1 MSRRL
6 FLFITLFL
14 FFSEKNLAQ
23 ERVFWSVKPLQPQKS
38 VYWITTSYFEASE
51 EFASAGF
58 RRDLFRV
65 ATTDETS
72 FPVTDARFIDRV
84 IGLHYEYGYS
94 RKLTIVGYLGY
105 RNISTTYTE
114 TDFPQGIPTFLA
126 KSITSSGFTDL
137 WVWARYELLNP
148 KELKFPFRLAT
159 QLGVKLP
166 TGDIL
171 APVALGTGM
180 LDYDARL
187 LGELTFFINR
197 IPASLLF
204 DTGYR
209 LRGGDYKNQAL
220 YRVELIVSAAEEV
233 QFRVGF
239 SGIASIGKLS
249 TLIGIGE
256 IPRPAATRPLNIMG
270 DERYGQVLLGLQAK
284 FSPTFAV
291 LVDYQRRLFGNATF
305 FGESIQLSFAFL
317 R

>member
-6 FLFITLFL
+6 LLFTTLL
-14 FFSEKNLAQ
+14 MLLSLPTVAQ
-23 ERVFWSVKPLQPQKS
+23 ERAYWSVKPLQPQKS
-38 VYWITTSYFEASE
+38 IYWITTSYFEATE
-51 EFASAGF
+51 EFGSAGF

-72 FPVTDARFIDRV
+72 FPVTDARFIDRLV
-84 IGLHYEYGYS
+84 GLHYEYGYS
-94 RKLTIVGYLGY
+94 RKLTLIGYLGY

-114 TDFPQGIPTFLA
+114 TDFPQGVPTFLA

-137 WVWARYELLNP
+137 WIWGRYELVNP
-148 KELKFPFRLAT
+148 SQLKFPFRLAT
-159 QLGVKLP
+159 QIGVKLP

-180 LDYDARL
+180 MDYDARL
-187 LGELTFFINR
+187 LSELTFFINR
-197 IPASLLF
+197 IPSYLF
-204 DTGYR
+204 LDTGYR

-220 YRVELIVSAAEEV
+220 YRMELGISAAEEV
-233 QFRVGF
+233 QFRIGF
-239 SGIASIGKLS
+239 SGIASLGELN

-270 DERYGQVLLGLQAK
+270 DERYGQLMLGLQAN
-284 FSPTFAV
+284 FSPTFSV
-291 LVDYQRRLFGNATF
+291 LIEYQRRLYGNATF
-305 FGESIQLSFAFL
+305 VGDSIHLAFVFL

>member
-6 FLFITLFL
+6 LLFL
-14 FFSEKNLAQ
+14 TLLVFFTATAHTQ
-23 ERVFWSVKPLQPQKS
+23 ERAFWSVKPLQPQKS

-72 FPVTDARFIDRV
+72 FPVTDARFIDRW

-94 RKLTIVGYLGY
+94 RKLTLVGYLGY
-105 RNISTTYTE
+105 RIVSTTYTE
-114 TDFPQGIPTFLA
+114 TDFPQGVPTFLA
-126 KSITSSGFTDL
+126 KNIVSSGFTDL
-137 WVWARYELLNP
+137 WIWGRYELLNP
-148 KELKFPFRLAT
+148 LQLKFPFRLAT
-159 QLGVKLP
+159 QIGVKLP

-180 LDYDARL
+180 LDYDARM

-197 IPASLLF
+197 IPAYLLF

-220 YRVELIVSAAEEV
+220 YRAELGISAAEEV
-233 QFRVGF
+233 QFRIGM
-239 SGIASIGKLS
+239 SGIASLGELN

-270 DERYGQVLLGLQAK
+270 DERYGQIILGLQAN
-284 FSPTFAV
+284 FSPTFIV
-291 LVDYQRRLFGNATF
+291 LIDYQRRLYGNATF
-305 FGESIQLSFAFL
+305 VGDSIHLAFAFL

>member
-1 MSRRL
+1 MSRRM
-6 FLFITLFL
+6 FVFIILLLCFATSSF
-14 FFSEKNLAQ
+14 AQ
-23 ERVFWSVKPLQPQKS
+23 ERAFWSVKPLQPQRS

-72 FPVTDARFIDRV
+72 FPVTDARFTDRLV
-84 IGLHYEYGYS
+84 GLHYEYGYS
-94 RKLTIVGYLGY
+94 RKLTLVGYLGY
-105 RNISTTYTE
+105 RGIATTYTE
-114 TDFPQGIPTFLA
+114 TDFPQGVPTFLA

-137 WVWARYELLNP
+137 WIWGRYELLNP
-148 KELKFPFRLAT
+148 SELKFPFRLAT
-159 QLGVKLP
+159 QVGVKLP

-187 LGELTFFINR
+187 LGELTFFLNR
-197 IPASLLF
+197 IPAYLLF

-220 YRVELIVSAAEEV
+220 YRVEVGISAAEEV

-239 SGIASIGKLS
+239 SGIASLGDLN

-256 IPRPAATRPLNIMG
+256 IPRPAATRPLNILG
-270 DERYGQVLLGLQAK
+270 DERYGQAFLGLQAR

-291 LVDYQRRLFGNATF
+291 LIDYQRRLYGNATF
-305 FGESIQLSFAFL
+305 VGDSIHLSFAFL

>member
-6 FLFITLFL
+6 LSHIILFVFLSLPTV
-14 FFSEKNLAQ
+14 AQ
-23 ERVFWSVKPLQPQKS
+23 ERAFWSVKPLQPQKT
-38 VYWITTSYFEASE
+38 VYWITVSYFEATE
-51 EFASAGF
+51 EFGSAGF

-84 IGLHYEYGYS
+84 IGLHYEYGYW
-94 RKLTIVGYLGY
+94 RKLTLVGYLGY
-105 RNISTTYTE
+105 RSISTTYTE

-126 KSITSSGFTDL
+126 KGITSSGFTDL
-137 WVWARYELLNP
+137 WIWGRYELLNP
-148 KELKFPFRLAT
+148 SQLKFPFRLAT
-159 QLGVKLP
+159 QIGVKFP

-180 LDYDARL
+180 LDYDARM
-187 LGELTFFINR
+187 LGELKFFINR
-197 IPASLLF
+197 IPAYLLA
-204 DTGYR
+204 DAGYR

-220 YRVELIVSAAEEV
+220 YRVELGLSAAEEV

-239 SGIASIGKLS
+239 SGIASLGELN

-270 DERYGQVLLGLQAK
+270 DERYGQIILGLQAN
-284 FSPTFAV
+284 FSPTFSV
-291 LVDYQRRLFGNATF
+291 LIDYQRRLYGNATF
-305 FGESIQLSFAFL
+305 VGDSIYLSFAFL

>member
-1 MSRRL
+1 MSRQRL
-6 FLFITLFL
+6 LFITLLVFL
-14 FFSEKNLAQ
+14 TTNAPAQ

-72 FPVTDARFIDRV
+72 FPVTDARFIDRL
-84 IGLHYEYGYS
+84 IGLHYEYGLS
-94 RKLTIVGYLGY
+94 HKLTLVGYLGY
-105 RNISTTYTE
+105 RSIATTYTE

-137 WVWARYELLNP
+137 WIWGRYELLNP
-148 KELKFPFRLAT
+148 VQLKFPFRFAT

-180 LDYDARL
+180 LDYEAHV
-187 LGELTFFINR
+187 LGELTFFVNR
-197 IPASLLF
+197 IPAYLLF
-204 DTGYR
+204 DTAYR

-220 YRVELIVSAAEEV
+220 YRVELGISAAEEV

-239 SGIASIGKLS
+239 SGIASLGKLS

-256 IPRPAATRPLNIMG
+256 IPRPAATRPLNILG
-270 DERYGQVLLGLQAK
+270 DERYGQVILSLQAN

-291 LVDYQRRLFGNATF
+291 LMDYQRRLYGNATF
-305 FGESIQLSFAFL
+305 VGDSIHFSFAFL